1 VLRDLTTKEFVRCR
15 PREGPRGAQGLV
27 DYRDRR
33 FKLKVDGVL
42 LLRICWTKVRDWY
55 DGEKLGIFQ
64 RKWAGHCFDILPWE
78 RLDGEEGWRDCT
90 NEVVEQ
96 AKEVAEKMRLLVQQD

>member
-1 VLRDLTTKEFVRCR
+1 MKEFVRCR

-78 RLDGEEGWRDCT
+78 RLDGEEGWRDC
-90 NEVVEQ
+90 Q
-96 AKEVAEKMRLLVQQD
+96 MRLWSKLRRLRRRCVRLSSKTNI